1 MTNLIKNELYKVF
14 KRKSIYILL
23 AIMLCIITLN
33 TFLTKKY
40 SIEDPVSTSA
50 EEKYELQELKRTI
63 DSYDKNSPGEKEEY
77 YNALSNIELYELT
90 DKYKEPW
97 KKILIRE
104 NLRDIIHSMNNAKYI
119 EKDIEAYNE
128 YKKEYDKFLKELDS
142 NSWKYF
148 VNKEIKITTDEIAS
162 LEKER
167 EKAKNKELYN
177 SRIKEEKNKLEKLKL
192 RLEKDIP
199 YDNNYLNTALE
210 GYNPT
215 PQTYKEFKESIIKN
229 TSEFNIKEEYQIKRQ
244 YIEYMKNNANNKY
257 IIDNKVDINSPK
269 TTRNLLINTLSDN
282 FLFIMIIIAAGAGS
296 IVSTE
301 FDKGTIK
308 LLLVRPYSRN
318 KILLSKYIVSMFM
331 IIFAILSAFIMQ
343 LIIGG
348 IFFGFSSLN
357 IPVVIYNFVQ
367 NKVMHINLFK
377 YIFDNVLA
385 VLPEFILLATL
396 AFAISTITNVSTLG
410 VALPIVGV
418 GAADIINLI
427 AINRNI
433 IPLKYFVTLNWNF
446 TNYLYG
452 GVNSFPT
459 LSIPFSILICA
470 IYFLIMII
478 TAFII
483 FNKRNIKNI

>member
-40 SIEDPVSTSA
+40 SIEDPVSTLTDQ
-50 EEKYELQELKRTI
+50 KYELQELKRII

-104 NLRDIIHSMNNAKYI
+104 NLRNIIHSMNNAKYI

-148 VNKEIKITTDEIAS
+148 VNKEIKTTTDEIAS

-210 GYNPT
+210 DYKQA

-244 YIEYMKNNANNKY
+244 YIEYMKNNAKNKY

-282 FLFIMIIIAAGAGS
+282 FLFIMIIVAAVAGS

-308 LLLVRPYSRN
+308 LLLIRPYSRN

-478 TAFII
+478 TAFIV

>member
-23 AIMLCIITLN
+23 SIMLCIITLN

-50 EEKYELQELKRTI
+50 DQKYELQELKRTI

-104 NLRDIIHSMNNAKYI
+104 NLRNIIHSMNNAKYI

-148 VNKEIKITTDEIAS
+148 VNKEIKTTTDEIAS

-210 GYNPT
+210 DYKQA
-215 PQTYKEFKESIIKN
+215 PQTYKEFKESAIKN

-282 FLFIMIIIAAGAGS
+282 FLFIMVIIAAVAGS

-308 LLLVRPYSRN
+308 LLLIRPYSRN
-318 KILLSKYIVSMFM
+318 KILLSKYIVSLFM

-357 IPVVIYNFVQ
+357 IPVIIYNFVQ

-433 IPLKYFVTLNWNF
+433 ILLKYFVTLNWNF

-459 LSIPFSILICA
+459 LSIPFSILICT

-478 TAFII
+478 TAFIV

>member
-1 MTNLIKNELYKVF
+1 
-14 KRKSIYILL
+14 
-23 AIMLCIITLN
+23 MLCIITLN

-40 SIEDPVSTSA
+40 SIEDPVSTLTDQ
-50 EEKYELQELKRTI
+50 KYELQELKRTI

-128 YKKEYDKFLKELDS
+128 YKKEYDAFLKELDS

-148 VNKEIKITTDEIAS
+148 VNKEIKTTTDEIAS

-210 GYNPT
+210 DYKQA

-282 FLFIMIIIAAGAGS
+282 FLFIMIIVAAVAGS

-308 LLLVRPYSRN
+308 LLLIRPYSRN

-478 TAFII
+478 TAFIV

>member
-23 AIMLCIITLN
+23 SIMLCIITLN

-119 EKDIEAYNE
+119 EKDIESYNE
-128 YKKEYDKFLKELDS
+128 YKKEYDAFLKELDS
-142 NSWKYF
+142 NDWKYF
-148 VNKEIKITTDEIAS
+148 VNKEIKTTTDEIAS

-177 SRIKEEKNKLEKLKL
+177 SRIKTENNKLEKLKL

-210 GYNPT
+210 DYAPT
-215 PQTYKEFKESIIKN
+215 PQTYKEFKENIIKN

-308 LLLVRPYSRN
+308 LLLIRPYSRN

-459 LSIPFSILICA
+459 LSIPFSILICT

-478 TAFII
+478 TAFIV

>member
-40 SIEDPVSTSA
+40 SIEDPVSTLT

-104 NLRDIIHSMNNAKYI
+104 NLRNIIHSMNNAKYI
-119 EKDIEAYNE
+119 EKNIEAYNE
-128 YKKEYDKFLKELDS
+128 YKKEYDAFLKELDS
-142 NSWKYF
+142 NDWKYF
-148 VNKEIKITTDEIAS
+148 VNKEIKASTDELAS

-177 SRIKEEKNKLEKLKL
+177 SRIKTENNKLEKLKL

-210 GYNPT
+210 DYKQA

-282 FLFIMIIIAAGAGS
+282 FLFIMIIVAAGAGS

-308 LLLVRPYSRN
+308 LLLIRPYSRN

-343 LIIGG
+343 LIVGG

-367 NKVMHINLFK
+367 NKVIHINLFK

-418 GAADIINLI
+418 EAADIINLI

-478 TAFII
+478 TAFIV

>member
-23 AIMLCIITLN
+23 SIMLCIITLN

-40 SIEDPVSTSA
+40 SIEDPVSTSE

-77 YNALSNIELYELT
+77 YNTLSNIELYELT

-148 VNKEIKITTDEIAS
+148 VNKEIKTTTDEIAS

-210 GYNPT
+210 DYNPT

-282 FLFIMIIIAAGAGS
+282 FLFIMIIVAAVAGS

-308 LLLVRPYSRN
+308 LLLIRPYSRN

-343 LIIGG
+343 LIVGG

-478 TAFII
+478 TAFIV

>member
-1 MTNLIKNELYKVF
+1 MINLIKNELYKVF

-77 YNALSNIELYELT
+77 YNTLSNIELYELT

-128 YKKEYDKFLKELDS
+128 YKKEYDAFLKELDS
-142 NSWKYF
+142 NDWKYF
-148 VNKEIKITTDEIAS
+148 VNKEIKTATDEIAS

-210 GYNPT
+210 DYKQA

-318 KILLSKYIVSMFM
+318 KILLSKYIVSLFM

-343 LIIGG
+343 LIVGG

-478 TAFII
+478 TAFIV

>member
-23 AIMLCIITLN
+23 SIMLCIITLN

-40 SIEDPVSTSA
+40 SIEDPVSTLT

-63 DSYDKNSPGEKEEY
+63 DSYDKNSPGEEEEY

-148 VNKEIKITTDEIAS
+148 VNKEIKTATDEIAS

-210 GYNPT
+210 DYKQA

-282 FLFIMIIIAAGAGS
+282 FLFIMIIVAAVAGS

-308 LLLVRPYSRN
+308 LLLIRPYSRN

-357 IPVVIYNFVQ
+357 IPVIIYNFVQ

-459 LSIPFSILICA
+459 LSIPFSILICT

-478 TAFII
+478 TAFIV

>member
-40 SIEDPVSTSA
+40 SIEDPVSTSTDQ
-50 EEKYELQELKRTI
+50 KYELQELKRTI
-63 DSYDKNSPGEKEEY
+63 DSYDKNSPGEEEEY

-148 VNKEIKITTDEIAS
+148 VNKEIKTATDEIAS

-210 GYNPT
+210 DYKQAS
-215 PQTYKEFKESIIKN
+215 QTYKEFKESIIKN

-282 FLFIMIIIAAGAGS
+282 FLFIMIIVAAVAGS

-308 LLLVRPYSRN
+308 LLLIRPYSRN

>member
-23 AIMLCIITLN
+23 SIMLCIITLN

-50 EEKYELQELKRTI
+50 EEKYELQELKRII

-104 NLRDIIHSMNNAKYI
+104 NLRNIIHSMNNAKYI

-128 YKKEYDKFLKELDS
+128 YKKEYDAFLKELDS
-142 NSWKYF
+142 NDWKYF
-148 VNKEIKITTDEIAS
+148 VNKEIKASTDELAS

-177 SRIKEEKNKLEKLKL
+177 SRIKTENNKLEKLKL

-199 YDNNYLNTALE
+199 YDNNYLNIALE
-210 GYNPT
+210 GYKQA

-257 IIDNKVDINSPK
+257 IIDNKVDISSPK

-282 FLFIMIIIAAGAGS
+282 FLFIMIIVAAVAGS

-308 LLLVRPYSRN
+308 LLLIRPYSRN

-478 TAFII
+478 TAFIV

>member
-1 MTNLIKNELYKVF
+1 LTNLIKNELYKVF

-23 AIMLCIITLN
+23 SIMLCIITLN

-40 SIEDPVSTSA
+40 SIEDPVSTSTDQ
-50 EEKYELQELKRTI
+50 KYELQELKRTI
-63 DSYDKNSPGEKEEY
+63 DSYDKNSPGEEEEY

-148 VNKEIKITTDEIAS
+148 VNKEIKTATDEIAS

-210 GYNPT
+210 DYKQA

-282 FLFIMIIIAAGAGS
+282 FLFIMIIVAAVAGS

-308 LLLVRPYSRN
+308 LLLIRPYSRN

-357 IPVVIYNFVQ
+357 IPVIIYNFVQ

-478 TAFII
+478 TAFIV

>member
-23 AIMLCIITLN
+23 SIMLCIITLN

-104 NLRDIIHSMNNAKYI
+104 NLRDTIHSMNNAKYI

-148 VNKEIKITTDEIAS
+148 VNKEIKTTTDEIYS

-177 SRIKEEKNKLEKLKL
+177 SRIKEKKNKLEKLKL

-199 YDNNYLNTALE
+199 YDNNYLNNALE
-210 GYNPT
+210 DYKQA

-308 LLLVRPYSRN
+308 LLLIRPYSRN

-478 TAFII
+478 TAFIV

>member
-40 SIEDPVSTSA
+40 SIEDPVSTLTDQ
-50 EEKYELQELKRTI
+50 KYELQELKRII

-97 KKILIRE
+97 KKILIRK

-148 VNKEIKITTDEIAS
+148 VNKEIKTTTDEIVS

-210 GYNPT
+210 DYNPT

-282 FLFIMIIIAAGAGS
+282 FLFIMIIIAAVAGS

-308 LLLVRPYSRN
+308 LLLIRPYSRN

-478 TAFII
+478 TAFIV

>member
-23 AIMLCIITLN
+23 SIMLCIITLN

-50 EEKYELQELKRTI
+50 DQKYELQELKRTI

-77 YNALSNIELYELT
+77 YNTLSNIELYELT

-104 NLRDIIHSMNNAKYI
+104 NLRNIIHSMNNVKYI

-148 VNKEIKITTDEIAS
+148 ANKEIKITTDEIAS

-199 YDNNYLNTALE
+199 YDNNYLNIALE

>member
-199 YDNNYLNTALE
+199 YNNNYLNTALE
-210 GYNPT
+210 GYKKA

-282 FLFIMIIIAAGAGS
+282 FLFIMIIVAAVAGS

-318 KILLSKYIVSMFM
+318 KIM

-396 AFAISTITNVSTLG
+396 AFAISTITNVSTLED
-410 VALPIVGV
+410 ALPIVRV
-418 GAADIINLI
+418 GEEDIINLI
-427 AINRNI
+427 EINRNI
-433 IPLKYFVTLNWNF
+433 IPLK
-446 TNYLYG
+446 
-452 GVNSFPT
+452 
-459 LSIPFSILICA
+459 
-470 IYFLIMII
+470 
-478 TAFII
+478 
-483 FNKRNIKNI
+483 

>member
-23 AIMLCIITLN
+23 SIMLCIITLN

-104 NLRDIIHSMNNAKYI
+104 NLRNIIHSMNNAKYI

-148 VNKEIKITTDEIAS
+148 VNKEIKTTTDEIAS

-210 GYNPT
+210 DYKQA
-215 PQTYKEFKESIIKN
+215 PQTYKEFKESAIKN

-282 FLFIMIIIAAGAGS
+282 FLFIMVIIAAVAGS

-308 LLLVRPYSRN
+308 LLLIRPYSRN
-318 KILLSKYIVSMFM
+318 KILLSKYIVSLFM

-357 IPVVIYNFVQ
+357 IPVIIYNFVQ

-459 LSIPFSILICA
+459 LSIPFSILICT

-478 TAFII
+478 TAFIV

>member
-1 MTNLIKNELYKVF
+1 
-14 KRKSIYILL
+14 
-23 AIMLCIITLN
+23 
-33 TFLTKKY
+33 
-40 SIEDPVSTSA
+40 
-50 EEKYELQELKRTI
+50 
-63 DSYDKNSPGEKEEY
+63 
-77 YNALSNIELYELT
+77 
-90 DKYKEPW
+90 
-97 KKILIRE
+97 
-104 NLRDIIHSMNNAKYI
+104 
-119 EKDIEAYNE
+119 
-128 YKKEYDKFLKELDS
+128 
-142 NSWKYF
+142 
-148 VNKEIKITTDEIAS
+148 
-162 LEKER
+162 
-167 EKAKNKELYN
+167 
-177 SRIKEEKNKLEKLKL
+177 
-192 RLEKDIP
+192 
-199 YDNNYLNTALE
+199 
-210 GYNPT
+210 
-215 PQTYKEFKESIIKN
+215 
-229 TSEFNIKEEYQIKRQ
+229 
-244 YIEYMKNNANNKY
+244 MKNNANNKY

-308 LLLVRPYSRN
+308 LLLIRPYSRN

-357 IPVVIYNFVQ
+357 IPVIIYNFVQ

-459 LSIPFSILICA
+459 LSIPFSILICT

>member
-23 AIMLCIITLN
+23 SIMLCIITLN

-50 EEKYELQELKRTI
+50 EEKYELQELKRII

-104 NLRDIIHSMNNAKYI
+104 NLRNIIHSMNNAKYI

-148 VNKEIKITTDEIAS
+148 VNKEIKTTTDEIAS

-210 GYNPT
+210 DYKQA

-244 YIEYMKNNANNKY
+244 YIEYMKNNAKNKY

-282 FLFIMIIIAAGAGS
+282 FLFIMIIVAAGAGS

-308 LLLVRPYSRN
+308 LLLIRPYSRN

-348 IFFGFSSLN
+348 ILFGFSSLN
-357 IPVVIYNFVQ
+357 IPVIIYNFVQ

-385 VLPEFILLATL
+385 ILPEFILLATL

-478 TAFII
+478 TAFIV

>member
-23 AIMLCIITLN
+23 SIMLCIITLN

-40 SIEDPVSTSA
+40 SIEDPVSTSE

-77 YNALSNIELYELT
+77 YNTLSNIELYELT

-148 VNKEIKITTDEIAS
+148 VNKEIKTTTDEIAS

-199 YDNNYLNTALE
+199 YNNNYLNTALE
-210 GYNPT
+210 DYKQA

-257 IIDNKVDINSPK
+257 IIDNKVDISSPK

-282 FLFIMIIIAAGAGS
+282 FLFIMIIVAAVAGS

-410 VALPIVGV
+410 VGLPIVGV

-459 LSIPFSILICA
+459 LSIPFSILICT

>member
-23 AIMLCIITLN
+23 SIMLYIITLN

-40 SIEDPVSTSA
+40 SIEDPVSTLTDQ
-50 EEKYELQELKRTI
+50 KYELQELKRTI

-128 YKKEYDKFLKELDS
+128 YKKEYDAFLKELDS

-148 VNKEIKITTDEIAS
+148 VNKEIKTTTDEIAS

-210 GYNPT
+210 DYKQA

-282 FLFIMIIIAAGAGS
+282 FLFIMIIVAAVAGS

-308 LLLVRPYSRN
+308 LLLIRPYSRN

-478 TAFII
+478 TAFIV

>member
-1 MTNLIKNELYKVF
+1 MINLIKNELYKVF

-50 EEKYELQELKRTI
+50 DQKYELQELKRTI

-104 NLRDIIHSMNNAKYI
+104 NLRDTIHSMNNSKYI

-210 GYNPT
+210 GYKQA

-229 TSEFNIKEEYQIKRQ
+229 TSEFNIKEEHQIKRQ

-257 IIDNKVDINSPK
+257 IIDNKVDISSPK

-282 FLFIMIIIAAGAGS
+282 FLFIMIIVAAVAGS

-410 VALPIVGV
+410 VGLPIVGV

-459 LSIPFSILICA
+459 LSIPFSILICT

>member
-23 AIMLCIITLN
+23 SIMLCIITLN

-63 DSYDKNSPGEKEEY
+63 DSYDKNSPGEEEEY

-104 NLRDIIHSMNNAKYI
+104 NLRNIIHSMNNAKYI
-119 EKDIEAYNE
+119 EKNIEAYNE
-128 YKKEYDKFLKELDS
+128 YKKEYDAFLKELDS
-142 NSWKYF
+142 NDWKYF
-148 VNKEIKITTDEIAS
+148 VNKEIKASTDELAS

-210 GYNPT
+210 DYKQA

-282 FLFIMIIIAAGAGS
+282 FLFIMIIVAAGAGS

-308 LLLVRPYSRN
+308 LLLIRPYSRN

-343 LIIGG
+343 LIVGG

-367 NKVMHINLFK
+367 NKVIHINLFK

>member
-23 AIMLCIITLN
+23 VIMLCIITLN

-40 SIEDPVSTSA
+40 SMDDSVSTLTDQ
-50 EEKYELQELKRTI
+50 KYELQELKRTI

-77 YNALSNIELYELT
+77 YNTLSNIELYELT

-128 YKKEYDKFLKELDS
+128 YKKEYDAFLKELDS
-142 NSWKYF
+142 NDWKYF
-148 VNKEIKITTDEIAS
+148 VNKEIKTTTDEIAS

-210 GYNPT
+210 DYNPT

-308 LLLVRPYSRN
+308 LLLIRPYSRN

-478 TAFII
+478 TAFIV

>member
-1 MTNLIKNELYKVF
+1 MINLIKNELYKVF

-23 AIMLCIITLN
+23 SIMLCIITLN

-40 SIEDPVSTSA
+40 SIEDPVSTLTDQ
-50 EEKYELQELKRTI
+50 KYELQELKRTI

-77 YNALSNIELYELT
+77 YNTLSNIELYELT

-148 VNKEIKITTDEIAS
+148 VSKEIKTATDKIAS

-210 GYNPT
+210 DYKQA

-282 FLFIMIIIAAGAGS
+282 FLFIMIIVAAVAGS

-308 LLLVRPYSRN
+308 LLLIRPYSRN

-478 TAFII
+478 TAFIV

>member
-23 AIMLCIITLN
+23 VIMLCIITLN

-40 SIEDPVSTSA
+40 SIEDPVSASA

-77 YNALSNIELYELT
+77 YNTLSNIELYELT

-199 YDNNYLNTALE
+199 YDNNYLNIALE
-210 GYNPT
+210 DYNPT

-308 LLLVRPYSRN
+308 LLLIRPYSRN

-433 IPLKYFVTLNWNF
+433 IQLKYFVTLNWNF

-459 LSIPFSILICA
+459 LSIPFSILICV

-478 TAFII
+478 TAFIV

>member
-23 AIMLCIITLN
+23 SIMLCIITLN

-40 SIEDPVSTSA
+40 SIEDPVSASA

-77 YNALSNIELYELT
+77 YNTLSNIELYELT

-104 NLRDIIHSMNNAKYI
+104 NLRDTIHSMNNAKYI

-128 YKKEYDKFLKELDS
+128 YKKEYDAFLKELDS

-148 VNKEIKITTDEIAS
+148 VNKEIKTTTDEIYS

-210 GYNPT
+210 DYKQA

-308 LLLVRPYSRN
+308 LLLIRPYSRN

>member
-23 AIMLCIITLN
+23 SIMLCIITLN

-128 YKKEYDKFLKELDS
+128 YKKEYDAFLKELDS
-142 NSWKYF
+142 NDWKYF
-148 VNKEIKITTDEIAS
+148 VNKEIKASTDELAS

-210 GYNPT
+210 DYKQV

-282 FLFIMIIIAAGAGS
+282 FLFIMIIVAAGAGS

-308 LLLVRPYSRN
+308 LLLIRPYSRN

-343 LIIGG
+343 LIVGG

-357 IPVVIYNFVQ
+357 IPVIIYNFVQ
-367 NKVMHINLFK
+367 NKVTHINLFK

-478 TAFII
+478 TAFIV

>member
-63 DSYDKNSPGEKEEY
+63 DSYDKNNPGEKEEY

-210 GYNPT
+210 DYKQV

-282 FLFIMIIIAAGAGS
+282 FLFIMIIVAAGAGS

-308 LLLVRPYSRN
+308 LLLIRPYSRN

-343 LIIGG
+343 LIVGG

-357 IPVVIYNFVQ
+357 IPVIIYNFVQ
-367 NKVMHINLFK
+367 NKVTHINLFK

-433 IPLKYFVTLNWNF
+433 IPLKYFVALNWNF

-478 TAFII
+478 TAFIV

>member
-77 YNALSNIELYELT
+77 YNTLSNIELYELT

-199 YDNNYLNTALE
+199 YDNNYLNIALE
-210 GYNPT
+210 DYKQA

-282 FLFIMIIIAAGAGS
+282 FLFIMIIVAAVAGS

-308 LLLVRPYSRN
+308 LLLIRPYSRN

-478 TAFII
+478 TAFIV

>member
-40 SIEDPVSTSA
+40 SIEDPVSASA

-104 NLRDIIHSMNNAKYI
+104 NLRDTIHSMNNAKYI

-148 VNKEIKITTDEIAS
+148 VNKEIKTTTDEIVS

-177 SRIKEEKNKLEKLKL
+177 SRIKEKKNKLEKLKL

-210 GYNPT
+210 DYKQA

-308 LLLVRPYSRN
+308 LLLIRPYSRN

-343 LIIGG
+343 LIVGG

-452 GVNSFPT
+452 GINSFPT

-478 TAFII
+478 TAFIV

>member
-23 AIMLCIITLN
+23 SIMLCIITLN

-63 DSYDKNSPGEKEEY
+63 DSYDKNNPGEKEEY
-77 YNALSNIELYELT
+77 YNTLSNIELYELT

-148 VNKEIKITTDEIAS
+148 VNKEIKTTTDEIAS

-210 GYNPT
+210 GYNPN

-282 FLFIMIIIAAGAGS
+282 FLFIMIIVAAVAGS

-308 LLLVRPYSRN
+308 LLLIRPYSRN

-478 TAFII
+478 TAFIV

>member
-40 SIEDPVSTSA
+40 SIEDPVSTLTDQ
-50 EEKYELQELKRTI
+50 KYELQELKRTI

-104 NLRDIIHSMNNAKYI
+104 NLRDTIHSMNNAKYI

-148 VNKEIKITTDEIAS
+148 VNKEIKTTTDEIVS

-177 SRIKEEKNKLEKLKL
+177 SRIKEKKNKLEKLKL

-210 GYNPT
+210 DYKQA

-308 LLLVRPYSRN
+308 LLLIRPYSRN

-343 LIIGG
+343 LIVGG

-452 GVNSFPT
+452 GINSFPT

-478 TAFII
+478 TAFIV

>member
-14 KRKSIYILL
+14 KRKNIYILL
-23 AIMLCIITLN
+23 SIMLCIITLN

-148 VNKEIKITTDEIAS
+148 VNKEIKTTTDEIAS

-210 GYNPT
+210 DYKQA

-308 LLLVRPYSRN
+308 LLLIRPYSRN

-478 TAFII
+478 TAFIV

>member
-23 AIMLCIITLN
+23 SIMLCIITLN

-50 EEKYELQELKRTI
+50 DQKYELQELKRTI

-104 NLRDIIHSMNNAKYI
+104 NLRNIIHSMNNAKYI

-148 VNKEIKITTDEIAS
+148 VNKEIKTTTDEIAS

-210 GYNPT
+210 DYKQA
-215 PQTYKEFKESIIKN
+215 PQTYKEFKESAIKN

-282 FLFIMIIIAAGAGS
+282 FLFIMVIIAAVAGS

-308 LLLVRPYSRN
+308 LLLIRPYSRN
-318 KILLSKYIVSMFM
+318 KILLSKYIVSLFM

-357 IPVVIYNFVQ
+357 IPVIIYNFVQ

-478 TAFII
+478 TAFIV
-483 FNKRNIKNI
+483 FNRRNIKNI